1 LLNQNNLQKESL
13 VNQWDY
19 KVGEMMTSDKRIPL
33 ISATG
38 STVWEK
44 LWHKLLL
51 AV

>member
-1 LLNQNNLQKESL
+1 LF
-13 VNQWDY
+13 NQWDY

-44 LWHKLLL
+44 LAQTVAGRLGHY
-51 AV
+51 